1 MSTNLIKILN
11 RQRRSKNK
19 KNKFK
24 MSAKSVNSVM
34 LLRLLFYYSIALPRK
49 LSFLCLRIKR
59 RMSRLACRSVKF
71 NFVLVNL
78 NTEVHPGKS
87 VSFSFLLFSRP
98 HTALSLFTCLLFVF
112 FFKLQYFINWNQ
124 LGYLSLYV
132 SFSHQRTWSSTSSI
146 MLCFNYIALLRPS
159 FQ

>member
-112 FFKLQYFINWNQ
+112 FLNYSI
-124 LGYLSLYV
+124 
-132 SFSHQRTWSSTSSI
+132 SSI
-146 MLCFNYIALLRPS
+146 GISSVICRSMYHSPTKEHGPPHLPLCFVSTTLLC
-159 FQ
+159 

>member
-1 MSTNLIKILN
+1 
-11 RQRRSKNK
+11 
-19 KNKFK
+19 

-34 LLRLLFYYSIALPRK
+34 LLPLLFYYSIALPRK

-59 RMSRLACRSVKF
+59 RMSRLACRSAKF

-87 VSFSFLLFSRP
+87 VSFSFLLLSTPPTPYLFLLPFS
-98 HTALSLFTCLLFVF
+98 SLFFFC

-124 LGYLSLYV
+124 LVYLSIYV
-132 SFSHQRTWSSTSSI
+132 SFSFQRTWFSTSSI
-146 MLCFNYIALLRPS
+146 MFCFDYITPLRPS